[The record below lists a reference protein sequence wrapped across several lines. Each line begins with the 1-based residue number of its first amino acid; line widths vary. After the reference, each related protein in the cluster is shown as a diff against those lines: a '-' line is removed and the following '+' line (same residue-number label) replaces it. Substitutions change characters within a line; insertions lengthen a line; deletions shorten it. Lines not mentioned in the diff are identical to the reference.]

1 MINQNSRINVIDDFF
16 SFEEFNLIKHYQEN
30 SKYVA
35 TYQPWGVY
43 YHSRL
48 KAYPTWEC
56 PLDKDNPIYN
66 ILLKNIE
73 TKISKDYEISKV
85 LLRKVYKDELL
96 KSPFN
101 GKTHGVIHQDT
112 SEGIVISGLIY
123 FNSFSINDGT
133 SLFSYKQQLEADMI
147 IGSKPNRC
155 VFYDSSIYHA
165 AGIDWEERVRNTLV
179 FFLKKNDI

>member
-1 MINQNSRINVIDDFF
+1 MFIIKINVIDDFF

-30 SKYVA
+30 SNYIA
-35 TYQPWGVY
+35 AYQPSRIY

-56 PLDKDNPIYN
+56 AVTKDTPIYN

-73 TKISKDYEISKV
+73 TRISKDYTILSV
-85 LLRKVYKDELL
+85 SLRKVYRDELL

-101 GKTHGVIHQDT
+101 DRNYGFIHQDT
-112 SEGIVISGLIY
+112 EKATISGLIY
-123 FNSFSINDGT
+123 LNNFSIKDGT
-133 SLFSYKQQLEADMI
+133 SLFSYEQQLEADMI

-155 VFYDSSIYHA
+155 VFYNSSIYHA

>member
-1 MINQNSRINVIDDFF
+1 MISQNSRINVIDDFF

-30 SKYVA
+30 STYVA
-35 TYQPWGVY
+35 TYQPSGIY

-56 PLDKDNPIYN
+56 SLNKDNPIYD
-66 ILLKNIE
+66 ILSKNIK
-73 TKISKDYEISKV
+73 TKISKDYQISSV

-101 GKTHGVIHQDT
+101 GKNHGVIHQDDT
-112 SEGIVISGLIY
+112 EGVVISGLIY

-155 VFYDSSIYHA
+155 IFYDSSIYHA